1 MNRLRVLALVS
12 VSAALVIGVSASAS
26 ADAPAPKA
34 STSAAP
40 TCYEP
45 ARDQV
50 LTTQQ
55 GIELFKACSAANAA
69 AVPGWHWMGNYGDVY
84 ALANAA
90 NAWGAGPG
98 ELLTQIMSNGLLATF
113 MYY

>member
-12 VSAALVIGVSASAS
+12 VFTALLIGVSPSAS
-26 ADAPAPKA
+26 AAAPASKP
-34 STSAAP
+34 STSASP

-50 LTTQQ
+50 LTTKQ
-55 GIELFKACSAANAA
+55 GIELFKACSAANVA

-84 ALANAA
+84 SLASAA